1 MQDPSPFQACGLT
14 LQRRVFMKNRLA
26 ILTVFVIAMAFVF
39 GSCAA
44 LQKPTESNF
53 KAPVITL
60 EMFEVPQYDGYWY
73 FAKSVEPT
81 KGDAGDRG
89 APLPMSFLFNI
100 QNPNPYPILLDGM
113 RFTVAFDKDFDLVTV
128 NNQDSYWIPAGKTD
142 QVRCTTMITARS
154 ALLALLVTSGYKLK
168 AKGWSPWQALERWW
182 KGVPDASVPVTV
194 KEGAATFRADGVT
207 KVIPVQAEFP

>member
-1 MQDPSPFQACGLT
+1 
-14 LQRRVFMKNRLA
+14 MKNKLA
-26 ILTVFVIAMAFVF
+26 ILTVLVIAMAFVF

-60 EMFEVPQYDGYWY
+60 EMFEVPQYDGWY
-73 FAKSVEPT
+73 YYAKSVEPT
-81 KGDAGDRG
+81 KGEPGDRG
-89 APLPMSFLFNI
+89 APLPMSFLFNVE
-100 QNPNPYPILLDGM
+100 NPNPYPIMMDGL

-128 NNQDSYWIPAGKTD
+128 NVQDSQWIPAGKTD
-142 QVRCTTMITARS
+142 QLRATTMITGRS

-182 KGVPDASVPVTV
+182 TGVPDASVPVTV
-194 KEGAATFRADGVT
+194 KDGAATFRAGGVV
-207 KVIPVQAEFP
+207 KVVPVMAEFP